1 MNSLKKGRLEKGFKQ
16 RELASILGMKQNTYS
31 DKENMKITI
40 TLDEA
45 FALERILEIPIQE
58 LFKDWKYKNK

>member
-1 MNSLKKGRLEKGFKQ
+1 MNSLKKYRLEKGFKQ

-31 DKENMKITI
+31 DKENMKSAI

-45 FALERILEIPIQE
+45 FTLEKVLGVPIQE
-58 LFKDWKYKNK
+58 LFKDWKDKIK